1 MTNKQKNTFVVVAVF
16 AVMLLILFNYS
27 KRSSQLSTPIAKS
40 TSLFFPTQKVPQTIV
55 MQALLVGKLSKEGN
69 CIKVNE
75 NLIVWPFG
83 FSVKEERNAIK
94 IFNDKGRVI
103 ATVGDTV
110 KLGGGQVEAN
120 QPNSEYQ
127 NADCKGPFWIVGD
140 VLPVK

>member
-27 KRSSQLSTPIAKS
+27 KRSSQLIAPKAKT

-75 NLIVWPFG
+75 NLIVWPVG
-83 FSVKEERNAIK
+83 FSVKEERNDIK
-94 IFNDKGRVI
+94 IFND
-103 ATVGDTV
+103 
-110 KLGGGQVEAN
+110 
-120 QPNSEYQ
+120 
-127 NADCKGPFWIVGD
+127 
-140 VLPVK
+140 